1 MRERGAA
8 REKRGRGWIA
18 GSERATLK
26 TLPATPPA
34 LRLTHRSSPVRIQF
48 IPFLYSPLPQN
59 AFTRVLKDLT
69 DDFEH
74 MWKFKKAV
82 VGTIFGVGV
91 AAGLLLMG
99 LFCLCCCA
107 AARRRWRR
115 PRRRRRRRARPIKG
129 GAEKR
134 RSFVALFVGWG
145 GWGKRNRSIK
155 RVKRVGTLDRCLKKS
170 LF

>member
-1 MRERGAA
+1 MRERGGA

-99 LFCLCCCA
+99 LFCLCCCGGSKTKVEA
-107 AARRRWRR
+107 APA
-115 PRRRRRRRARPIKG
+115 
-129 GAEKR
+129 
-134 RSFVALFVGWG
+134 
-145 GWGKRNRSIK
+145 
-155 RVKRVGTLDRCLKKS
+155 KKKKAS
-170 LF
+170 KAD